1 MCAGE
6 VHSRGR
12 AVRKRTLRP
21 EWRTGFEQDSGVTND
36 EKSDH
41 MRQGQNNA
49 KRSRG
54 RGGRSN
60 NGRPQHSANR
70 AYDSNGPDVKVR
82 GTAAT
87 VCEKYQQL
95 ARDAIS
101 AGDRVMAENYFQHAE
116 HYYRLLMAAQ
126 TGQEGQTRSPSSLA
140 YRPPED
146 EEEETDFTA
155 DNQPQ
160 PRHPGQPWHQ
170 PAGNGNGQQGGGQ
183 VNGGQHRQNPDIGDD
198 DEGDDRQPDR
208 QLADRQGEQPQGEQG
223 EGQQPRRRQGRRR
236 RPRGEG
242 QGEPRN
248 DEARAEGGGSDA
260 PVTTPEVA
268 PGD

>member
-1 MCAGE
+1 
-6 VHSRGR
+6 
-12 AVRKRTLRP
+12 
-21 EWRTGFEQDSGVTND
+21 
-36 EKSDH
+36 
-41 MRQGQNNA
+41 MRQGQNNP

-54 RGGRSN
+54 RGGRNN

-70 AYDSNGPDVKVR
+70 AYDSNGPDVKIR
-82 GTAAT
+82 GTAT
-87 VCEKYQQL
+87 HVCEKYQQL

-126 TGQEGQTRSPSSLA
+126 TGQEGQVRPQSSLA

-170 PAGNGNGQQGGGQ
+170 QNGNGQGGGQNGGQGGGQ
-183 VNGGQHRQNPDIGDD
+183 VNGGQHRQDEGGDD
-198 DEGDDRQPDR
+198 GEDDDRQPD
-208 QLADRQGEQPQGEQG
+208 QQAAHQQGG
-223 EGQQPRRRQGRRR
+223 EGEGQPRRRQGRRR

-242 QGEPRN
+242 QVGQGGGEPRR
-248 DEARAEGGGSDA
+248 DEARAHDGGESGSGGDDTA
-260 PVTTPEVA
+260 PRATPAPEVA

>member
-1 MCAGE
+1 
-6 VHSRGR
+6 
-12 AVRKRTLRP
+12 
-21 EWRTGFEQDSGVTND
+21 
-36 EKSDH
+36 
-41 MRQGQNNA
+41 MRQGQNNP

-54 RGGRSN
+54 RGGRN
-60 NGRPQHSANR
+60 NNGGRPQHSANR
-70 AYDSNGPDVKVR
+70 AYDSNGPDVKIR
-82 GTAAT
+82 GTAT
-87 VCEKYQQL
+87 HVCEKYQQL

-126 TGQEGQTRSPSSLA
+126 AGQEGQARPQSSLA

-155 DNQPQ
+155 DNQAQ

-170 PAGNGNGQQGGGQ
+170 QNGNGQGGGQNASPNGGQGGGQ
-183 VNGGQHRQNPDIGDD
+183 TNGSQHRQDEGGDD
-198 DEGDDRQPDR
+198 GEDDDRQPD
-208 QLADRQGEQPQGEQG
+208 QQASQPQGEG
-223 EGQQPRRRQGRRR
+223 EGQPRRRQGRRR

-242 QGEPRN
+242 QMNQGGGEQR
-248 DEARAEGGGSDA
+248 RAEGGLEGGEAGDA
-260 PVTTPEVA
+260 PRAEAPSAPAPEGA

>member
-1 MCAGE
+1 
-6 VHSRGR
+6 
-12 AVRKRTLRP
+12 
-21 EWRTGFEQDSGVTND
+21 
-36 EKSDH
+36 
-41 MRQGQNNA
+41 MRQGQNNP

-54 RGGRSN
+54 RGGRN

-70 AYDSNGPDVKVR
+70 AYDSNGPDVKIR
-82 GTAAT
+82 GTAT
-87 VCEKYQQL
+87 HVCEKYQQL

-126 TGQEGQTRSPSSLA
+126 TGQEGQARPQSRLT

-170 PAGNGNGQQGGGQ
+170 QNGNGQGGGQ
-183 VNGGQHRQNPDIGDD
+183 NAGASGGQANGGQHRQDDGDESED
-198 DEGDDRQPDR
+198 GEQDERQAG
-208 QLADRQGEQPQGEQG
+208 QHQGGQPQGGQQGG
-223 EGQQPRRRQGRRR
+223 EGEGQPRRRQGRRR

-242 QGEPRN
+242 QAGQGGG
-248 DEARAEGGGSDA
+248 EARAHEGGEGGDA
-260 PVTTPEVA
+260 APRATPAPEVA

>member
-1 MCAGE
+1 
-6 VHSRGR
+6 
-12 AVRKRTLRP
+12 
-21 EWRTGFEQDSGVTND
+21 
-36 EKSDH
+36 

-54 RGGRSN
+54 RGGRN
-60 NGRPQHSANR
+60 NGGRPQHSANR
-70 AYDSNGPDVKVR
+70 SYDSNGPDVKIR
-82 GTAAT
+82 GTAT
-87 VCEKYQQL
+87 HVCEKYQQL

-126 TGQEGQTRSPSSLA
+126 TGQEGQVRPQNSLG

-170 PAGNGNGQQGGGQ
+170 QGGNGQQGGGQ
-183 VNGGQHRQNPDIGDD
+183 VNGGHRTDD
-198 DEGDDRQPDR
+198 EDEGDDERQPDQRAGQPDR
-208 QLADRQGEQPQGEQG
+208 QGDNREGPEG
-223 EGQQPRRRQGRRR
+223 EGQPRRRQGRRR

-242 QGEPRN
+242 PQGEQRRVEGSGGGEGNEGGAP
-248 DEARAEGGGSDA
+248 RAEA
-260 PVTTPEVA
+260 PVVTAPDVG

>member
-1 MCAGE
+1 
-6 VHSRGR
+6 
-12 AVRKRTLRP
+12 
-21 EWRTGFEQDSGVTND
+21 
-36 EKSDH
+36 

-54 RGGRSN
+54 RGGRN

-70 AYDSNGPDVKVR
+70 SYDSNGPDVKIR
-82 GTAAT
+82 GTAT
-87 VCEKYQQL
+87 HVCEKYQQL

-126 TGQEGQTRSPSSLA
+126 AGQEGQVRPQNSLG

-170 PAGNGNGQQGGGQ
+170 QGGNGNGQQGGGQ
-183 VNGGQHRQNPDIGDD
+183 VNGGHRTD
-198 DEGDDRQPDR
+198 DEGEGDESQPDQRAEQPDR
-208 QLADRQGEQPQGEQG
+208 QVDNREGAEG
-223 EGQQPRRRQGRRR
+223 EGQPRRRQGRRR

-242 QGEPRN
+242 PQGEPRRTEGSGESN
-248 DEARAEGGGSDA
+248 EGGAPRAEA
-260 PVTTPEVA
+260 PATTPEVT

>member
-1 MCAGE
+1 M
-6 VHSRGR
+6 
-12 AVRKRTLRP
+12 
-21 EWRTGFEQDSGVTND
+21 GFERDSDVTSS

-54 RGGRSN
+54 RSGR
-60 NGRPQHSANR
+60 RPQHSTNR
-70 AYDSNGPDVKVR
+70 AYDSNGPDVKIR
-82 GTAAT
+82 GNAT
-87 VCEKYQQL
+87 HVCEKYQQL

-116 HYYRLLMAAQ
+116 HYYRLLMAAAP
-126 TGQEGQTRSPSSLA
+126 TGQEGQVRPQSNLA

-146 EEEETDFTA
+146 EEEETDFTS
-155 DNQPQ
+155 DNQAQ

-170 PAGNGNGQQGGGQ
+170 QGGNGNGQGGEM
-183 VNGGQHRQNPDIGDD
+183 NGGHRQDDEDEGEDD
-198 DEGDDRQPDR
+198 DRQPNRQPDR
-208 QLADRQGEQPQGEQG
+208 QAQPQGEQG
-223 EGQQPRRRQGRRR
+223 DGQPRRRQGRRR

-242 QGEPRN
+242 QQGEPRR
-248 DEARAEGGGSDA
+248 DGVRAEGNGGDDA
-260 PVTTPEVA
+260 EPRAEAPATTPEVA

>member
-1 MCAGE
+1 
-6 VHSRGR
+6 
-12 AVRKRTLRP
+12 
-21 EWRTGFEQDSGVTND
+21 
-36 EKSDH
+36 

-54 RGGRSN
+54 RSGR
-60 NGRPQHSANR
+60 RPQHSTNR
-70 AYDSNGPDVKVR
+70 AYDSNGPDVKIQR
-82 GTAAT
+82 NAAH
-87 VCEKYQQL
+87 VCEKYQRL

-116 HYYRLLMAAQ
+116 HYYRLLMASQ
-126 TGQEGQTRSPSSLA
+126 TGQEGQARPQSNLA

-155 DNQPQ
+155 DNQAQ

-170 PAGNGNGQQGGGQ
+170 QGGNAQGGSQ
-183 VNGGQHRQNPDIGDD
+183 VNGGQRQD
-198 DEGDDRQPDR
+198 DEDEGEDDDRQPN
-208 QLADRQGEQPQGEQG
+208 QQAAQPQGEQG
-223 EGQQPRRRQGRRR
+223 EGQPRRRSGRRR

-242 QGEPRN
+242 QGEQR
-248 DEARAEGGGSDA
+248 RAEGGEGDA
-260 PVTTPEVA
+260 PRTEAPASTPEVT

>member
-1 MCAGE
+1 
-6 VHSRGR
+6 
-12 AVRKRTLRP
+12 
-21 EWRTGFEQDSGVTND
+21 
-36 EKSDH
+36 
-41 MRQGQNNA
+41 MRQGQNNP

-54 RGGRSN
+54 RGGRN
-60 NGRPQHSANR
+60 NNGGRPQHSANR
-70 AYDSNGPDVKVR
+70 AYDSNGPDVKIR
-82 GTAAT
+82 GTAT
-87 VCEKYQQL
+87 HVCEKYQQL

-126 TGQEGQTRSPSSLA
+126 TGQEGQARPQSSLA

-146 EEEETDFTA
+146 EEEETDFTT

-170 PAGNGNGQQGGGQ
+170 QNGNGQGGGQNAGQNGGQGGGQ
-183 VNGGQHRQNPDIGDD
+183 VNGGQHRQDDGDESED
-198 DEGDDRQPDR
+198 
-208 QLADRQGEQPQGEQG
+208 GEQDERQAGQHQGGQQGG
-223 EGQQPRRRQGRRR
+223 EGEGQPRRRQGRRR

-242 QGEPRN
+242 QMSQGGG
-248 DEARAEGGGSDA
+248 EARAHEGGEGGSSDA
-260 PVTTPEVA
+260 APRVTPAPEVA